1 MPVPNVP
8 KCVYLLHHKT
18 KDRLSKY
25 LTLLSTLV
33 AGTTCHLTLKTS
45 HLHCLH
51 IILKNL
57 SNVRPPANLHLEWES
72 IYTLSTY
79 LTCLCIYKKHSF
91 NVNKHFTQTQLRQQA
106 SSVKI
111 YEPEIHSQP
120 KRCTCQHTRHA
131 SQSLTQNLL
140 YILHNLRTQS
150 PHTSVKE

>member
-1 MPVPNVP
+1 MSQVSVFFLVLCKRSPRLPFSMYSYTKRLVSF
-8 KCVYLLHHKT
+8 LLQQHKSFT
-18 KDRLSKY
+18 MCRCRMFPSVFTYCITKQKDRLSKY

-57 SNVRPPANLHLEWES
+57 SNVRPPANMHLEWES

-91 NVNKHFTQTQLRQQA
+91 NVKKHFTQT
-106 SSVKI
+106 
-111 YEPEIHSQP
+111 
-120 KRCTCQHTRHA
+120 
-131 SQSLTQNLL
+131 
-140 YILHNLRTQS
+140 
-150 PHTSVKE
+150 